1 MSSQSFNRK
10 MNERI
15 VPVGYLSTLIGAT
28 SGRQCPSFSI
38 PKLSEMNQYRTS
50 SGPLIYCP

>member
-28 SGRQCPSFSI
+28 SAVVNALRFQFPSYL
-38 PKLSEMNQYRTS
+38 K
-50 SGPLIYCP
+50 